1 MKLTKNFSKSEF
13 ESKDGSVMPEK
24 VLANIK
30 KVAYYLQIIRDH
42 LNASIKINSA
52 YRSPKHNA
60 KIGGAKNSQHILGN
74 AADIVVAGYTP
85 EEVFNVIETLV
96 ASGDLPEGGLHAY
109 SNFTHFDIRGKK
121 TRW

>member
-13 ESKDGSVMPEK
+13 ECKDGSVMPEK

-42 LNASIKINSA
+42 LNASITINSA

-74 AADIVVAGYTP
+74 ATDIVVAGYTP
-85 EEVFNVIETLV
+85 EEVFNIIETLV
-96 ASGDLPEGGLHAY
+96 ACGDLPEGGLHAY

-121 TRW
+121 ARW